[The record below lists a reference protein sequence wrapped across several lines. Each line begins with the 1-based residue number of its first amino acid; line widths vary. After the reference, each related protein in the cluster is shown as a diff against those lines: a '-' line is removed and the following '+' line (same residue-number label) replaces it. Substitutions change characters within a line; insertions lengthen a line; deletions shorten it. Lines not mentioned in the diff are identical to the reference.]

1 LMLDAPRIA
10 AGRPASAAPAPSL
23 EGLSGRLRLEAAD
36 LAGELSLGAARA
48 AVRRF
53 DAPSLAWF
61 EPKGTQLR
69 GRGQAE
75 LELERSA
82 SKVVSGMARLRVDD
96 AAVRHGGAAAAGDI
110 QAELAFTREPADAA
124 LEMRRLDLKL
134 SNAVISNGEKR
145 SRPFGMRLDATGL
158 RIVPSH
164 GASAS
169 GSIEARF
176 TSAEALLPLVLA
188 GPLKSITQSAL
199 DLQGLVARATLDV
212 SRSNLKL
219 QSIDAKSGDVRL
231 RGHVSKREK
240 DPDGAFLL
248 SSGPINVGVTLRGGA
263 TSVSPFVGDDW
274 LRTAD
279 ARAAP

>member
-1 LMLDAPRIA
+1 
-10 AGRPASAAPAPSL
+10 
-23 EGLSGRLRLEAAD
+23 
-36 LAGELSLGAARA
+36 
-48 AVRRF
+48 
-53 DAPSLAWF
+53 
-61 EPKGTQLR
+61 
-69 GRGQAE
+69 
-75 LELERSA
+75 
-82 SKVVSGMARLRVDD
+82 
-96 AAVRHGGAAAAGDI
+96 
-110 QAELAFTREPADAA
+110 
-124 LEMRRLDLKL
+124 MRRLDLRL
-134 SNAVISNGEKR
+134 SNAVISSGEKR
-145 SRPFGMRLDATGL
+145 TQPFGMRLDGSGL
-158 RIVPSH
+158 RVVPGH
-164 GASAS
+164 GASAR

-176 TSAEALLPLVLA
+176 TSAEALLPLVLG

-248 SSGPINVGVTLRGGA
+248 SSGPLNVGVTMHGGS
-263 TSVSPFVGDDW
+263 TSVSPFVSDDW